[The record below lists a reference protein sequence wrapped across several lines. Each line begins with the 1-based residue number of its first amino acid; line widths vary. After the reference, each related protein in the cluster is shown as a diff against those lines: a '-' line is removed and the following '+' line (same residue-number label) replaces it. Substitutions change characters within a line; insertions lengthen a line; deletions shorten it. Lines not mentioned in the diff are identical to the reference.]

1 MDDRFAGLNLR
12 KGFESIKEVNMMQLT
27 PWRRPHRRDI
37 TRFNREMDT
46 LWDRFFSDMPFAG
59 FEREWMPSVDVAESD
74 GDITVRAELPGLEAK
89 DIDLNISGDLLSI
102 RGEKKS
108 KEEVKEDDYFSRE
121 SYYGSFQRSIRL
133 PAEVQSDK
141 VDASFKNGVLD
152 IKLPK
157 FETTQSKKIEI
168 KA

>member
-1 MDDRFAGLNLR
+1 
-12 KGFESIKEVNMMQLT
+12 
-27 PWRRPHRRDI
+27 
-37 TRFNREMDT
+37 
-46 LWDRFFSDMPFAG
+46 
-59 FEREWMPSVDVAESD
+59 MPSVDVAESD

-157 FETTQSKKIEI
+157 SETTQSKKIEI

>member
-1 MDDRFAGLNLR
+1 
-12 KGFESIKEVNMMQLT
+12 MMQLT

-46 LWDRFFSDMPFAG
+46 FWDRFFGDAPLAG
-59 FEREWMPSVDVAESD
+59 FEREWLPSVDVAESD

-89 DIDLNISGDLLSI
+89 DIDLNISGDVLSI
-102 RGEKKS
+102 RGEKKG
-108 KEEVKEDDYFSRE
+108 KEEIKEDDYYSRE

-157 FETTQSKKIEI
+157 SETTQSKKIEI

>member
-1 MDDRFAGLNLR
+1 
-12 KGFESIKEVNMMQLT
+12 MMQLT

-37 TRFNREMDT
+37 TRFNREMDN
-46 LWDRFFSDMPFAG
+46 LWDRFFSEMPFTG
-59 FEREWMPSVDVAESD
+59 FEREWLPSVDVAESD
-74 GDITVRAELPGLEAK
+74 GGITVRAELPGLEAK

-141 VDASFKNGVLD
+141 VDASFKNGVLE

-157 FETTQSKKIEI
+157 SEMTQAKKIEI
-168 KA
+168 KS